1 MKNHLHSLYYAIVE
15 PNGVNNSL
23 AILKCCLPKGM
34 PTIVQ
39 HKIIPIVI
47 SIIANGKP
55 VIQIQNRF
63 NKKFPVPPTGLKTYF
78 PNGDRQSV
86 PILKHCFPSG
96 IPIIVIVQNIPAKY
110 QNNPMT
116 PPPER
121 NHIMLLIK
129 HMDTHIPSISY

>member
-1 MKNHLHSLYYAIVE
+1 ME
-15 PNGVNNSL
+15 PNGVNDSL

-78 PNGDRQSV
+78 PNGYRQSV
-86 PILKHCFPSG
+86 PILKHCFPSE
-96 IPIIVIVQNIPAKY
+96 IPIIVIVQNIPA
-110 QNNPMT
+110 NT
-116 PPPER
+116 R
-121 NHIMLLIK
+121 I
-129 HMDTHIPSISY
+129 IP